1 MGFFANLFSGQQR
14 NDSPLAGQPDLDFY
28 EKLVDNVAAS
38 DEFQIELKAALKMAF
53 QDPKTFYDDSGEI
66 SLSDRGL
73 NYLRDG
79 SSTPKFV
86 LIDKMLA
93 VGQMAEVD
101 WKEEEEEIRFSII
114 EIAKAK
120 GYDMHISTDDTYSM
134 DTDKIIKSIND
145 NEIKPLGYC
154 LEILDI
160 NSDSYVFTIV
170 PLDKQQLVRGMFDKL
185 K

>member
-1 MGFFANLFSGQQR
+1 MGLFSKLFSVKQKS
-14 NDSPLAGQPDLDFY
+14 DSMAGRPDLEFY
-28 EKLVDNVAAS
+28 EKLVDNIVAS
-38 DEFQIELKAALKMAF
+38 DEFQIQLKAALKIAF
-53 QDPKTFYDDSGEI
+53 EDPKSFYDDSGDI

-73 NYLRDG
+73 SYPNDA

-86 LIDKMLA
+86 LIDKMIA
-93 VGQMAEVD
+93 IGQMTEVD

-114 EIAKAK
+114 EIVKAK
-120 GYDMHISTDDTYSM
+120 GYDLQISTDDKYSM
-134 DTDKIIKSIND
+134 DTDKIIRSIND
-145 NEIKPLGYC
+145 NEIQPLGYC

-170 PLDKQQLVRGMFDKL
+170 PLDKQQLVRNMFDKL